1 MSKIAPIAALLLALP
16 IAGCSIGASPTAPIQ
31 VVPPPAE
38 GAVTGPVIT
47 MKLRFGSQFAPD
59 SMKAFNIDND
69 FSFAPSN
76 LCPAPKPNGSSVIG
90 ARLYVNGKFRCNP
103 FSLYFYPNAVPGM
116 PHWHKLSVIY
126 TCGSHCLLPLGPQ
139 TKGRGFI
146 FRPPYLV
153 LSPARK
159 GVPSESVSLGT
170 LTFSRTTAR
179 QPWGYAEQVAVQNP
193 APPAG
198 IVVTLSNIPADTQVC
213 ARDVDCGRPGTAVTI
228 AGGSKAALFY
238 LRPFPNVRR
247 VGKRR
252 FTIAAV
258 AKGCE
263 MGTAGGTIDY
273 DR

>member
-1 MSKIAPIAALLLALP
+1 MRAVIVKEFGPIASHTVGELPTP
-16 IAGCSIGASPTAPIQ
+16 IAGPSQA
-31 VVPPPAE
+31 VVTIKA
-38 GAVTGPVIT
+38 AAVNFVDSLVVTGKYQFLPE
-47 MKLRFGSQFAPD
+47 RPFAPGKLPVGVVSALGAGVTD
-59 SMKAFNIDND
+59 LK
-69 FSFAPSN
+69 
-76 LCPAPKPNGSSVIG
+76 IG
-90 ARLYVNGKFRCNP
+90 DR
-103 FSLYFYPNAVPGM
+103 
-116 PHWHKLSVIY
+116 
-126 TCGSHCLLPLGPQ
+126 
-139 TKGRGFI
+139 
-146 FRPPYLV
+146 V
-153 LSPARK
+153 L
-159 GVPSESVSLGT
+159 T
-170 LTFSRTTAR
+170 LAE
-179 QPWGYAEQVAVQNP
+179 QGGYAEQVAVQNP

-252 FTIAAV
+252 FTISAV